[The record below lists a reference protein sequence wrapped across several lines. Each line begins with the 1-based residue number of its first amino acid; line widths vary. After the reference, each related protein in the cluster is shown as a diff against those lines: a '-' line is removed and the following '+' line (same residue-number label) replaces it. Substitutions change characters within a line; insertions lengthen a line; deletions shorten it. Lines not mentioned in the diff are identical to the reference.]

1 MAMTEAQKRARDKYN
16 AKNYETLS
24 IRVPIGEREI
34 FKKHA
39 KSLGMSLA
47 GFIRSA
53 VSEKIKKETTP
64 L

>member
-24 IRVPIGEREI
+24 IRVPIGEREV
-34 FKKHA
+34 FKKYA

-53 VSEKIKKETTP
+53 VSKKKKKETTP